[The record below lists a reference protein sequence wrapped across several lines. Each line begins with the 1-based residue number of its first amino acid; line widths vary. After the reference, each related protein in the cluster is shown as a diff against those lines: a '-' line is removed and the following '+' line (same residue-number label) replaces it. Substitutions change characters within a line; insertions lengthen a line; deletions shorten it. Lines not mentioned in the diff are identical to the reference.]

1 MDQATVIK
9 INIGQPSA
17 HQTQLREE
25 AGRLWCR
32 LVKVH
37 KYCRQRHWKWP
48 SQGQLEKHFKGRFNL
63 HSQTIQALIQKF
75 CANIETTKTNRV
87 NGDKRARY
95 PWRDKKRFQ
104 VVMWKGQS
112 IKRHGNRLTLPNKQ
126 GTKKLMIKLPASFAS
141 HKIVQAELGYR
152 ELRLTVQTALP
163 EVDSAGDN
171 IVAADL
177 GVIHLAAM
185 TDGVDAQ
192 VLVGR
197 GLRSLTQYKNKQ
209 MAAYAQQLSQCEKRS
224 RRWRKLR
231 CAKARMLARY
241 ERQKHNL
248 LHHAANAMIDY
259 CVEREAGTLVVGDC
273 IDIARNKRKEKKG
286 SRRSNQMNSG
296 NPLGQLITYL
306 QYKGRKHGVSLVKQ
320 EESYTSQTCPQCGHR
335 HKPAGRMYSCKNPDC
350 DFIGIRD
357 IVGGANIKNKH
368 ENKGKMVPGVI
379 IPPARAKYLRV
390 VKMPVIRPPVV
401 VRLTGGTSL
410 GTTPDSASSA
420 VAEGVNTPRKLNL
433 VA

>member
-1 MDQATVIK
+1 
-9 INIGQPSA
+9 
-17 HQTQLREE
+17 
-25 AGRLWCR
+25 
-32 LVKVH
+32 
-37 KYCRQRHWKWP
+37 
-48 SQGQLEKHFKGRFNL
+48 
-63 HSQTIQALIQKF
+63 
-75 CANIETTKTNRV
+75 
-87 NGDKRARY
+87 
-95 PWRDKKRFQ
+95 
-104 VVMWKGQS
+104 
-112 IKRHGNRLTLPNKQ
+112 
-126 GTKKLMIKLPASFAS
+126 
-141 HKIVQAELGYR
+141 
-152 ELRLTVQTALP
+152 
-163 EVDSAGDN
+163 
-171 IVAADL
+171 
-177 GVIHLAAM
+177 
-185 TDGVDAQ
+185 
-192 VLVGR
+192 
-197 GLRSLTQYKNKQ
+197 
-209 MAAYAQQLSQCEKRS
+209 
-224 RRWRKLR
+224 
-231 CAKARMLARY
+231 MLARY

-335 HKPAGRMYSCKNPDC
+335 HKPAGRMYICKNPDC